1 MGKILSL
8 DQSSISGFAIFE
20 DDKCNDDFLLI
31 SYGLYR
37 AKGNTFEEK
46 IVDICNYFDILIHEE
61 QIDLLLLEDVQAQ
74 SNTLT
79 YGKLSRLIGALI
91 ELANINNIEYK
102 IIHSSTWRKGIGI
115 KGKDRKTLKNQSKQY
130 VFNKYGITVKDDIS
144 DAIAIGTYYL
154 LNNE

>member
-1 MGKILSL
+1 MSKILSL
-8 DQSSISGFAIFE
+8 DQSSTSGFAIFE
-20 DDKCNDDFLLI
+20 DDECNDDFLLI

-46 IVDICNYFDILIHEE
+46 IIDICNYFDILIHEE
-61 QIDLLLLEDVQAQ
+61 QIDLLLLEDVQSQ

-91 ELANINNIEYK
+91 ELANMNNIEYK
-102 IIHSSTWRKGIGI
+102 IIHSSTWRKGLGI
-115 KGKDRKTLKNQSKQY
+115 KGKDRKTLKEQSKQY
-130 VFNKYGITVKDDIS
+130 VFNKYGITVNDDVS

>member
-1 MGKILSL
+1 MSKILSL
-8 DQSSISGFAIFE
+8 DQATLTGFAIFE
-20 DDKCNDDFLLI
+20 DDECNDDFILI

-46 IVDICNYFDILIHEE
+46 IIDICNYFDILIHEE

-91 ELANINNIEYK
+91 ELANMNNIEYK
-102 IIHSSTWRKGIGI
+102 IIHSSTWRKGLGI
-115 KGKDRKTLKNQSKQY
+115 KGKDRKVLKEQSKQY
-130 VFNKYGITVKDDIS
+130 VFNKYGIAVKDDIS

>member
-1 MGKILSL
+1 MAKILSL
-8 DQSSISGFAIFE
+8 DQATLTGFAIFE
-20 DDKCNDDFLLI
+20 NDEYNDDFLLI

-61 QIDLLLLEDVQAQ
+61 EIDLILLEDVQAQ

>member
-1 MGKILSL
+1 MSKILSL
-8 DQSSISGFAIFE
+8 DQATLTGFAVFE
-20 DDKCNDDFLLI
+20 NDEYNDDFLLI

-46 IVDICNYFDILIHEE
+46 IIDVCNYFDILIHNEE
-61 QIDLLLLEDVQAQ
+61 IDLILLEDVQAQ

-102 IIHSSTWRKGIGI
+102 IIHSSTWRKGLGI
-115 KGKDRKTLKNQSKQY
+115 KGKDRKTLKEQSKQY
-130 VFNKYGITVKDDIS
+130 VLNKYGIIVKDDIS